1 MNTFGKKRLKCNNL
15 VITVITAIKTS
26 SMTTSKAIPST
37 EVLNL
42 KLVPIGNSFGVRL
55 SRPLLHK
62 YGIEHSV
69 VAEQRPDGILLR
81 GAPQGKA
88 TLEQTFTE
96 MAAVQEDWGD
106 MEASGADGL
115 DKLVW

>member
-1 MNTFGKKRLKCNNL
+1 
-15 VITVITAIKTS
+15 
-26 SMTTSKAIPST
+26 MTTSKATPSA

-69 VAEQRPDGILLR
+69 VAEQRSDGILLR
-81 GAPQGKA
+81 GSLLGKA

-96 MAAVQEDWGD
+96 MAAAQDDWAD
-106 MEASGADGL
+106 MEASAADGL

>member
-1 MNTFGKKRLKCNNL
+1 
-15 VITVITAIKTS
+15 
-26 SMTTSKAIPST
+26 MTTSKVTPNA

-62 YGIEHSV
+62 YGIEHFV

-81 GAPQGKA
+81 GSPQGKA

-96 MAAVQEDWGD
+96 MAAAQEDWGD
-106 MEASGADGL
+106 MEASAADGL

>member
-1 MNTFGKKRLKCNNL
+1 MTLQLK
-15 VITVITAIKTS
+15 S
-26 SMTTSKAIPST
+26 SSAD
-37 EVLNL
+37 VLNL
-42 KLVPIGNSFGVRL
+42 KLVPVGNSLGVRL

-62 YGIEHSV
+62 YGIEHSI

-81 GAPQGKA
+81 GSNPGKA

-96 MAAVQEDWGD
+96 MAAAHEDWSD
-106 MEASGADGL
+106 LDTSVADGL

>member
-1 MNTFGKKRLKCNNL
+1 MTVQLK
-15 VITVITAIKTS
+15 
-26 SMTTSKAIPST
+26 PSNAD
-37 EVLNL
+37 VLNL

-62 YGIEHSV
+62 YGIEHSI
-69 VAEQRPDGILLR
+69 VAEQRADGILLR
-81 GAPQGKA
+81 GSNPGKA

-96 MAAVQEDWGD
+96 MAAAQEDWSD
-106 MEASGADGL
+106 LDASADDGL

>member
-1 MNTFGKKRLKCNNL
+1 MPTN
-15 VITVITAIKTS
+15 IK
-26 SMTTSKAIPST
+26 PSGH

-69 VAEQRPDGILLR
+69 IAEQRPEGILLR
-81 GAPQGKA
+81 GSSLGKA

-96 MAAVQEDWGD
+96 MAAAQEDWSALD
-106 MEASGADGL
+106 TASADGL
-115 DKLVW
+115 DKLDW

>member
-1 MNTFGKKRLKCNNL
+1 MATN
-15 VITVITAIKTS
+15 IKHS
-26 SMTTSKAIPST
+26 GP

-69 VAEQRPDGILLR
+69 VAEQRPEGILLR
-81 GAPQGKA
+81 GSSHGKA

-96 MAAVQEDWGD
+96 MAAAQEDWSD
-106 MEASGADGL
+106 LDASTADGL

>member
-1 MNTFGKKRLKCNNL
+1 MATN
-15 VITVITAIKTS
+15 IKHS
-26 SMTTSKAIPST
+26 GT
-37 EVLNL
+37 EILNL

-69 VAEQRPDGILLR
+69 IAEQRPEGILLR
-81 GAPQGKA
+81 GSSHGKA

-96 MAAVQEDWGD
+96 MAAAQEDWSD
-106 MEASGADGL
+106 LDASTADGL